1 MAFPKSRNVT
11 VKIRQE
17 DGGFLR
23 TRQLGCE
30 QAFRVF

>member
-11 VKIRQE
+11 LKIPQE

-23 TRQLGCE
+23 TQ